1 MILIYVLDLHFDV
14 HFYLQIEEIRLRLNV
29 DVNVA
34 PGSRPAPSPIESF
47 PDMVS

>member
-1 MILIYVLDLHFDV
+1 MILVYVFDWPFDV

-34 PGSRPAPSPIESF
+34 PGSSSAPAPIESF